1 MIAIAGIEAIVI
13 GGSAGAFA
21 ALKLL
26 LPALPPALTVPVMVV
41 VHVPADRP
49 SAIPEIFNRGTD
61 VAVREAE
68 DKEPLTAGTV
78 YFAPS
83 GYHLLVEAD
92 RTLALSTDAPVH
104 HSRPSIDVL
113 FESAA
118 DVFGRGLLGVILSG
132 ANSDGAAGMQAIARS
147 GGTTIVQ
154 RPDTAEQATMPQAA
168 LDAVVPTAVLD
179 LDGIARVFGMFHP
192 EPRAPRTG
200 GGSWLHT

>member
-1 MIAIAGIEAIVI
+1 MIAIAGIQAIVI

-41 VHVPADRP
+41 VHVPAGRP

-68 DKEPLTAGTV
+68 DKEPLAAGTV
-78 YFAPS
+78 YFAPP

-118 DVFGRGLLGVILSG
+118 DVFGGGLLGVILSG
-132 ANSDGAAGMQAIARS
+132 ANSDGAAGLQAIARC

-154 RPDTAEQATMPQAA
+154 RPDTAEQPAMPQAA
-168 LDAVVPTAVLD
+168 LDAVAPTAALSVEE
-179 LDGIARVFGMFHP
+179 IARVFGLFRP
-192 EPRAPRTG
+192 EARTPRTG
-200 GGSWLHT
+200 GGSWLNT